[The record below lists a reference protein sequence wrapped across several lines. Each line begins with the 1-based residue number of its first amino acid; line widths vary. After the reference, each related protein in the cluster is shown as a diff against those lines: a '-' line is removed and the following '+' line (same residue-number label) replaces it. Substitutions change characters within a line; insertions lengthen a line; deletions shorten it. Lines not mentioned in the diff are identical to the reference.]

1 MRNDSNG
8 HTIVELVI
16 AMAIAAIL
24 ITAIYQVHAVRLKS
38 HARQQLTAEMQQNI
52 RAAISLMKREIR
64 MAGYD
69 PAVNDGQDNDS
80 DTVIDN
86 VEESAGTGIHIAGRS
101 MIQISF
107 DNDADRNIAP
117 GERITYSFAK
127 AYDADSDGIAD
138 KGAAPV
144 GRRAGRGTLIP
155 VAEHIQAIGFAY
167 AFDNDN
173 DGILNTDDGTPDGNI
188 IWAFDSN
195 PTDENNQ
202 LTTDLDTGSPLVSP
216 IPLTDVRAVR
226 IWILARTRAP
236 VRDHFDSRTYTVGDR
251 TISSADQHPRRLI
264 RTTVYCRN
272 MRL

>member
-1 MRNDSNG
+1 MRNDAHG
-8 HTIVELVI
+8 HTIIELSI
-16 AMAIAAIL
+16 AMALAAIL
-24 ITAIYQVHAVRLKS
+24 IVAIYQVHATRLKS
-38 HARQQLTAEMQQNI
+38 HAKQQLFAEMLQNI

-86 VEESAGTGIHIAGRS
+86 LEESAGTGIHIAGRS

-107 DNDADRNIAP
+107 DNDANRKIAP

-138 KGAAPV
+138 AGAAPL
-144 GRRAGRGTLIP
+144 GRRAGAGILIP

-167 AFDNDN
+167 AFDDDH
-173 DGILNTDDGTPDGNI
+173 DGILNTDDGTAEGNI

-195 PTDENNQ
+195 PADENNQ
-202 LTTDLDTGSPLVSP
+202 LTTDLDTGSPLAVP
-216 IPLTDVRAVR
+216 IPLSDVRAVR
-226 IWILARTRAP
+226 IWVLARTRAP
-236 VRDHFDSRTYTVGDR
+236 VRDHFDNRTYTVGDR
-251 TISSADQHPRRLI
+251 TISSADKHPRRLI